1 LDEEIKLILDAKL
14 QFIRENI
21 NKKQE
26 VSFTYFV
33 PDDRKEGGEYV
44 TEIGIVKKIDDFNS
58 KIILMDKRE
67 IPINDLIQIDYK

>member
-1 LDEEIKLILDAKL
+1 MDEEIKLILDAKL

-26 VSFTYFV
+26 VSFTYFA
-33 PDDRKEGGEYV
+33 PDDRKKGGEYV